1 LAKYLRSVAEVTHGD
16 NLIFP
21 FESVPDKDEERW
33 AAIIEVLRRIP
44 EKDYQHLAE
53 LVDTFTWYAPHRDT
67 LAEVVPFGCAS
78 AGETLPSGNNEFR
91 YARVIFLSPQLND
104 VDLDVAVAC
113 VSHEIA
119 HVILDHEPIHPLPE
133 VAEHQER
140 EAWDKVRDWGF
151 AEEAEAHKGY
161 RSRSDE

>member
-1 LAKYLRSVAEVTHGD
+1 MAKYLRSVAEVTHGD

-91 YARVIFLSPQLND
+91 YARVIFLSPQLNSID
-104 VDLDVAVAC
+104 FDVAVAC

-119 HVILDHEPIHPLPE
+119 HIVLGHEPIHPPPE
-133 VAEHQER
+133 MVERQEI
-140 EAWDKVRDWGF
+140 EAWDEVRDWGF
-151 AEEAEAHKGY
+151 RAEAEAHRRY
-161 RSRSDE
+161 RNRTDE